1 MSIEALTSRKNQY
14 ILRLRRL
21 AGEAAF
27 RREEG
32 EYVCDGMKLLG
43 EALEKAPR
51 YARCCGRSGPRGLRG

>member
-32 EYVCDGMKLLG
+32 EYVCAGMKLLG
-43 EALEKAPR
+43 AGKRRRDTLGAVEGA
-51 YARCCGRSGPRGLRG
+51 GPGG